1 MESVKEFLES
11 NNACKEGLI
20 WAVANCKTM
29 QDVWDTARP
38 EWLLWLATQKGVL
51 TESEQRKF
59 ACWCVRNVWYLLK
72 DERSKKAVEVS
83 ELFAEGKATDKK
95 LAAACDAAGAAAG
108 DAAWAT
114 ARAAGAAARAAAWAA
129 GDAAWAAAGA
139 ATARA
144 AGAAARAAAC
154 DAAGAAAGDAA
165 WAAAWAAAR
174 DAQVKYI
181 RENFPPNFKR

>member
-29 QDVWDTARP
+29 QDVWDTAKP
-38 EWLLWLATQKGVL
+38 EWLLWLATRKGVL

-95 LAAACDAAGAAAG
+95 LAAACDAA
-108 DAAWAT
+108 
-114 ARAAGAAARAAAWAA
+114 WAA
-129 GDAAWAAAGA
+129 
-139 ATARA
+139 T
-144 AGAAARAAAC
+144 C
-154 DAAGAAAGDAA
+154 DAAGAAAGAA

-174 DAQVKYI
+174 AAAWAAVCDAAWDAARAAAWDAQVKYI
-181 RENFPPNFKR
+181 RENFTPNFKR